1 MTQETRVVRKVAG
14 CVSCRISVATH
25 VKDTIQAIV
34 RTEIKMCVC
43 VGGAFNA
50 NVIFYNFQ

>member
-50 NVIFYNFQ
+50 NVIFL